1 MSTVSRLASTELA
14 ELSGFLTYITTSR
27 YAERAGQPGISDFML
42 GNPHDGVL
50 PGFTN
55 ALSKAV
61 PPLRSD
67 WHAYN
72 VVDPD
77 SQAIVATSIAAQTG
91 VPFEP
96 EDITLTNGAFS
107 GLVMTM
113 RTVVDPGAEIIY
125 VSPPWFFYGT
135 LIRAA
140 GAIPVRV
147 DVDQITLA
155 IDPQAIEAAITDRT
169 QAVVIN
175 SPHNPTGLI
184 ASADVLREI
193 ADLLENASRGRE
205 RPIYL
210 ISDEAYRKIVFDG
223 RECPSPTAFYPHT
236 FLIYTYG
243 KTLLTPGERL
253 GYIAVPP
260 GMHGRE
266 ELRNGLLIT
275 QIMTGWAM
283 PNSLLHHSLADL
295 ETLSIDIGALQR
307 RRDLLVGAL
316 RDGGLAATMPEGTF
330 YILCR
335 APGGDDLAF
344 AEALGEQDVFVLP
357 GSYFEM
363 PGYVR
368 FSLTASD
375 VMVGR
380 ALPILQRAGTLV
392 EQPLLTV

>member
-1 MSTVSRLASTELA
+1 MSTLSSLVSTEFA
-14 ELSGFLTYITTSR
+14 ELHGFLTFVTSSR
-27 YAERAGQPGISDFML
+27 YAERAGQPGISDFMF

-50 PGFTN
+50 PGFTT

-61 PPLRSD
+61 PPQRAD
-67 WHAYN
+67 WHAYTVTN
-72 VVDPD
+72 PE
-77 SQAIVATSIAAQTG
+77 SQAIVAASIAAQTG

-96 EDITLTNGAFS
+96 EDITLTNGAFA

-125 VSPPWFFYGT
+125 VSPPWFFYRT
-135 LIRAA
+135 LIRSA
-140 GAIPVRV
+140 GAVPVRV
-147 DVDQITLA
+147 DVDSISLA
-155 IDPQAIEAAITDRT
+155 IDPQAIEAAITERT

-184 ASADVLREI
+184 ASAETLSEI
-193 ADLLENASRGRE
+193 ASVLTKASEGRD

-210 ISDEAYRKIVFDG
+210 ISDEAYRKIVLDG
-223 RECPSPTAFYPHT
+223 RECPSATAFYPHT

-275 QIMTGWAM
+275 QIITGWAM
-283 PNSLLHHSLADL
+283 PNNLLHHSLADL
-295 ETLSIDIGALQR
+295 ETLSIDIGALER
-307 RRDLLVGAL
+307 RRDMLVGAL
-316 RDGGLAATMPEGTF
+316 REGGLAATMPEGTF
-330 YILCR
+330 YVLCR
-335 APGGDDLAF
+335 MPNADDIAF
-344 AEALGEQDVFVLP
+344 AEALGEEDVFVLP
-357 GSYFEM
+357 GTYFEM

-375 VMVGR
+375 EMIER
-380 ALPILQRAGTLV
+380 ALPILKRVGATLGRQALAV
-392 EQPLLTV
+392 